1 MVTKR
6 TDSLTSQHGGSVAPA
21 RRSNGELA
29 ALARDAVGPC
39 RQERFERRW
48 PCLLRRRSRVRAAS
62 DIPPG
67 PFGRGGEQ
75 AALAAQSV
83 DVVRNLH
90 AAIVPRPMAPQ
101 N

>member
-1 MVTKR
+1 M
-6 TDSLTSQHGGSVAPA
+6 
-21 RRSNGELA
+21 
-29 ALARDAVGPC
+29 ALAR
-39 RQERFERRW
+39 
-48 PCLLRRRSRVRAAS
+48 LLRRRSRVRAAS

-67 PFGRGGEQ
+67 SFGRGGEQ

-90 AAIVPRPMAPQ
+90 AAIVPRPMVPQ